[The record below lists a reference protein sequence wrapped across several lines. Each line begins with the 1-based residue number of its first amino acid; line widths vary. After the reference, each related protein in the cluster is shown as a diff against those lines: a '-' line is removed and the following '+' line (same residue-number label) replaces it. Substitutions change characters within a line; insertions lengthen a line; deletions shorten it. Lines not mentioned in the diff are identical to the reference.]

1 MVRVSCRARTEHSR
15 TVCRLCLCLCIV
27 QVRTVE
33 SLTSEGLHELIDI
46 NTGRFRIVLGF
57 KILNETKQ
65 HMTRIIKVKQTD
77 AWALSPW
84 RQHGQTS
91 GSQPNY
97 ARLIVPRTQSWQGT
111 QGRCWQQYPNA
122 WQGFERWVSPLVA
135 SSLHRTSVD
144 CRLQRCPHCLLHS
157 LASTVWIGNK
167 GLVGSSSYFVST
179 VYRDLT
185 CTLSMHTYSGVR
197 SRCPYMYQVMQNPE
211 YCEGSRLGCFL
222 GCPPRIV

>member
-1 MVRVSCRARTEHSR
+1 MSSCHHVLASVLSFLVIYTYTYKCLSFFIIVAYSTSTCRPSSITSYSYAYIIHHTVYIHSNITSKSQKYYSTRSMVRVSCRARTEHSR

-97 ARLIVPRTQSWQGT
+97 ARLIVPRTQS
-111 QGRCWQQYPNA
+111 
-122 WQGFERWVSPLVA
+122 
-135 SSLHRTSVD
+135 
-144 CRLQRCPHCLLHS
+144 
-157 LASTVWIGNK
+157 
-167 GLVGSSSYFVST
+167 
-179 VYRDLT
+179 
-185 CTLSMHTYSGVR
+185 
-197 SRCPYMYQVMQNPE
+197 
-211 YCEGSRLGCFL
+211 
-222 GCPPRIV
+222 